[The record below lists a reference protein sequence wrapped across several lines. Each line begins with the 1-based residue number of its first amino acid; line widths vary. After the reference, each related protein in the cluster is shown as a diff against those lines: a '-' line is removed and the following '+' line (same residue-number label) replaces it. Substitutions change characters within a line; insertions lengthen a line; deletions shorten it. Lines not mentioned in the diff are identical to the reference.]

1 MVYPV
6 TAVTTM
12 VFMGTV
18 FISELPVTAGTLFT
32 VLGLPVTAGTPLI
45 MLCVCV
51 ASMVYPVIAV
61 TTMVIMDTVLGH
73 PVTAGTPL
81 TVVMSYFI
89 WSDAHLGDITP
100 SEICI
105 EFFRGL
111 IPALNL

>member
-1 MVYPV
+1 MVSMVYPV

-18 FISELPVTAGTLFT
+18 FISELPDTAGTLF
-32 VLGLPVTAGTPLI
+32 
-45 MLCVCV
+45 
-51 ASMVYPVIAV
+51 
-61 TTMVIMDTVLGH
+61 TVLGH

-100 SEICI
+100 SGICI